1 MYIYVYGKS
10 LGKFM
15 LSLVIYTMQ
24 IYIHTHT
31 DIYKVTMRHANGI
44 TQ

>member
-15 LSLVIYTMQ
+15 LSLVIYAMQ
-24 IYIHTHT
+24 IYTHTHGY
-31 DIYKVTMRHANGI
+31 I
-44 TQ
+44 